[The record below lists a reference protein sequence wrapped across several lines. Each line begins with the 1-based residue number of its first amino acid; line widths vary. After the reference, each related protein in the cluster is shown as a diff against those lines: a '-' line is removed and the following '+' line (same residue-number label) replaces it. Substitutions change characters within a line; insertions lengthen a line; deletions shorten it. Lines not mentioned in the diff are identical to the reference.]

1 LESIKSSGLRS
12 RVRPILRIF
21 TPSVSVAAATGE
33 AGTKKEGFA
42 LAVQRQSPLQSFPL
56 LSPVTPARRDT
67 RRSYECGTTADET
80 FVPPMLIE
88 QAKTKHLDTVVDL
101 VDEARTWLRDYKETD
116 QWAEPWPTRKERDAR
131 ILKGLQ
137 NGKTWIVWDGNTA
150 AATVTIATA
159 YNPAVWSEP
168 ECTCDLT
175 ERAVYVHRLIT
186 ARKYAGC
193 GLGEEPTDWAGLRG
207 RRKNR
212 ARWIR
217 IDVWSSNTALH
228 EYYTK
233 RGFHPCGACIDP
245 AYPSGAL
252 FQKSVSA
259 IRKRGFPLFAEAS
272 ELPGQSS
279 NLQSADFHT
288 SALT

>member
-1 LESIKSSGLRS
+1 MSS
-12 RVRPILRIF
+12 
-21 TPSVSVAAATGE
+21 A
-33 AGTKKEGFA
+33 
-42 LAVQRQSPLQSFPL
+42 
-56 LSPVTPARRDT
+56 VTPARHDT
-67 RRSYECGTTADET
+67 RQSYESGTTAEET

-88 QAKTKHLDTVVDL
+88 SAKIKHLDAVLSL
-101 VDEARTWLRDYKETD
+101 VDEASTWLRDYKETD
-116 QWAEPWPTRKERDAR
+116 QWAEPWPTKKERDAR

-168 ECTCDLT
+168 ACTCDLT

-193 GLGEEPTDWAGLRG
+193 GLGEELIDWAGLRG

-217 IDVWSSNTALH
+217 IDVWTSNTALH

-233 RGFHPCGACIDP
+233 RGFHPCGSCIDP
-245 AYPSGAL
+245 DYPSGAL

-272 ELPGQSS
+272 ELPNQSS
-279 NLQSADFHT
+279 SLNLVT
-288 SALT
+288 SMSQP